1 MSIPYV
7 REIAFRYGEVD
18 QMTPLI
24 RRVIARNPTPFTF
37 HGTGTYIIGRGE
49 VAVMDPGPNIP
60 EHVDAILAALQPGE
74 TVSHILITHT
84 HNDHSPGAAPLQER
98 TGARTYGF
106 GPHGSGR
113 PEGMVEEG
121 GDQKF
126 RPDVRLRDG
135 DVVAGPGWTLEA
147 VHTPGHCSN
156 HLCYRL
162 REERA
167 LFSGDHV
174 MGWSTTVISPPDG
187 DMQAYIRSLPRLIAA
202 EDAILWPTH
211 GPPITDPQPFLK
223 AYLAHRIDR
232 ENQVLDCLSGGPKTI
247 PEMVAVLYATLDKR
261 LLPAA
266 ARNIH
271 AHLIALVETA
281 RVHSDGPPTLEST
294 YRIA

>member
-7 REIAFRYGEVD
+7 RDIAFRYGAVD

-37 HGTGTYIIGRGE
+37 HGTGTYIIGRGN
-49 VAVMDPGPNIP
+49 VAVMDPGPDMP
-60 EHVDAILAALQPGE
+60 EHIDAIMAALQPGE

-84 HNDHSPGAAPLQER
+84 HNDHSPGAAPRQRR
-98 TGARTYGF
+98 TGAKTYGF

-113 PEGMVEEG
+113 PEGMIEEG
-121 GDQKF
+121 GDQNF
-126 RPDVRLRDG
+126 RPGIRLRDG
-135 DVVAGPGWTLEA
+135 DVVSGAGWTMEA

-167 LFSGDHV
+167 LFTGDHV
-174 MGWSTTVISPPDG
+174 MGWSTTIVAPPDG
-187 DMQAYIRSLPRLIAA
+187 DMQAYMNSLPRLIAA
-202 EDAILWPTH
+202 GDAILWPTH
-211 GPPITDPQPFLK
+211 GPPVTDPQPFLK

-247 PEMVAVLYATLDKR
+247 PDMVAVLYATLDKR

-281 RVHSDGPPTLEST
+281 RARSDGPPKLEST
-294 YRIA
+294 YRLA

>member
-1 MSIPYV
+1 MAIPYL
-7 REIAFRYGEVD
+7 REIAFSYGEVD
-18 QMTPLI
+18 RLTPLI

-49 VAVMDPGPNIP
+49 VAVMDPGPDMP
-60 EHVDAILAALQPGE
+60 EHIDAILAALEPGE

-84 HNDHSPGAAPLQER
+84 HNDHSPGAAPLQQR
-98 TGARTYGF
+98 TGAKTFGF

-121 GDQKF
+121 GDRNF
-126 RPDVRLRDG
+126 HPDVRLRDG
-135 DVVAGPGWTLEA
+135 DVVSGPGWTIKA
-147 VHTPGHCSN
+147 IHTPGHCSN

-167 LFSGDHV
+167 LFTGDHV
-174 MGWSTTVISPPDG
+174 MGWSTTVVSPPDG
-187 DMQAYIRSLPRLIAA
+187 DMQAYMRSLGRLIAA

-223 AYLAHRIDR
+223 AYLAHRVDR
-232 ENQVLDCLSGGPKTI
+232 EKQVLEVLAGGPKTI
-247 PEMVAVLYATLDKR
+247 SDLVDVLYATLDKR
-261 LLPAA
+261 LIPAA
-266 ARNIH
+266 RRNIL

-281 RVHSDGPPTLEST
+281 RARCDGPPTLEST
-294 YRIA
+294 YRLA